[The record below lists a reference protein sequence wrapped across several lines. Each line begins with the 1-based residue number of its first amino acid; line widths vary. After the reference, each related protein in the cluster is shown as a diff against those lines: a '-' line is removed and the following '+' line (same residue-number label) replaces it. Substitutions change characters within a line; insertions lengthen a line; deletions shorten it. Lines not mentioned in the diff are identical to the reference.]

1 VFPPDELHA
10 SVDGKPLTDLES
22 YRAISPEFSYTLP
35 PQPDNVLVAAFGES
49 LGNPP
54 CLLNATTVDGAVA
67 DGFYVMLHPL
77 SKGTHTINFGGSKS
91 GSVALDMTYNITV
104 G

>member
-1 VFPPDELHA
+1 
-10 SVDGKPLTDLES
+10 
-22 YRAISPEFSYTLP
+22 
-35 PQPDNVLVAAFGES
+35 
-49 LGNPP
+49 
-54 CLLNATTVDGAVA
+54 LLNATTVDGAVA